1 MSFKQLQRDAAD
13 LSEPAL
19 TFLSAILASWTPGQL

>member
-1 MSFKQLQRDAAD
+1 MSLKWLQSYAAD

-19 TFLSAILASWTPGQL
+19 TFLSAILASCTPGQL